1 MKKIYLLISTA
12 ILSAGAFAQTINQTN
27 NAFILGD
34 TYSIKQCDSSGV
46 NTGGN
51 GAGQVYNYST
61 VTIHN
66 STIKNYTA
74 VTVAS
79 TGSAA
84 AYPSAGIAVGAGAN
98 NNSYYTYSATECK
111 YYGGNINVGGVQAV
125 FGFSSPQV
133 NMKYPTSLTTSTVSA
148 TAGTLIVLG
157 NNGTFT
163 GNATV
168 TATGSGTL
176 QLPSSISY
184 PNVLKVVTTQ
194 TLSFS
199 SIVTGTIGAVFT
211 DFYSPAN
218 SKAPLFSIQTST
230 INSLLGNTTQI
241 YTYINSNFITLS
253 VKEKED
259 AAALS
264 LTAFPNPANDNLTI
278 SYNNPTNE
286 AASYQIINASGQLMK
301 SENIK
306 SVSGINQ
313 HTISLDNLNSG
324 FYFVVLTVG
333 DKTSYQKITK
343 D

>member
-1 MKKIYLLISTA
+1 MKKIYLALSTA
-12 ILSAGAFAQTINQTN
+12 LLGFAVNAQTLTQAN
-27 NAFILGD
+27 NSMLLGD
-34 TYSIKQCDSSGV
+34 TYSTKQCDSTGV
-46 NTGGN
+46 NPGGN
-51 GAGQVYNYST
+51 GASQVYNFST

-79 TGSAA
+79 TGSAS
-84 AYPSAGIAVGAGAN
+84 AYPSANIAVGAGAN
-98 NNSYYTYSATECK
+98 NNSFYTYSATECK

-163 GNATV
+163 GNSTV

-194 TLSFS
+194 TLSFN
-199 SIVTGTIGAVFT
+199 SIVSGTIGAVFT

-230 INSLLGNTTQI
+230 INSALGNTTQI
-241 YTYINSNFITLS
+241 YSFINSNFITLS
-253 VKEKED
+253 VKEQTDKE
-259 AAALS
+259 AL
-264 LTAFPNPANDNLTI
+264 AFEAYP
-278 SYNNPTNE
+278 NPTNDNVTITYKNTSNE
-286 AASYQIINASGQLMK
+286 AVSYDVINASGQLVK
-301 SENIK
+301 SEKIS
-306 SVSGINQ
+306 SVAGVNKQ
-313 HTISLDNLNSG
+313 QISLSG
-324 FYFVVLTVG
+324 LASGMYFLTLSVG
-333 DKTSYQKITK
+333 DKTSYQKINIQ
-343 D
+343 

>member
-1 MKKIYLLISTA
+1 MKKIYLVISAA

-27 NAFILGD
+27 NAFVLGN
-34 TYSIKQCDSSGV
+34 TYSTKQCDSTGV
-46 NTGGN
+46 TPGGN
-51 GAGQVYNYST
+51 GAGQLYNYST
-61 VTIHN
+61 GAIHN

-79 TGSAA
+79 TSSLST
-84 AYPSAGIAVGAGAN
+84 YPSASIAVSGGAN
-98 NNSYYTYSATECK
+98 NNSFYTYSATECK
-111 YYGGNINVGGVQAV
+111 YWGGNINVGGVQAV

-133 NMKYPTSLTTSTVSA
+133 NMKYPTSLTTSTTSA

-163 GNATV
+163 GNTTV

-199 SIVTGTIGAVFT
+199 SIVSGTIGAVFT

-218 SKAPLFSIQTST
+218 SKAPLYSIQTST
-230 INSLLGNTTQI
+230 INSPLGNTTQI
-241 YTYINSNFITLS
+241 YAYINSNYITLGI
-253 VKEKED
+253 KEKED

-264 LTAFPNPANDNLTI
+264 LTAFPNPANSNITI
-278 SYNNPTNE
+278 SYTNPTNE
-286 AASYQIINASGQLMK
+286 AASYQIINASGQLVK

-306 SVSGINQ
+306 SVAGVNQ
-313 HTISLDNLNSG
+313 HTISLDNMNSG